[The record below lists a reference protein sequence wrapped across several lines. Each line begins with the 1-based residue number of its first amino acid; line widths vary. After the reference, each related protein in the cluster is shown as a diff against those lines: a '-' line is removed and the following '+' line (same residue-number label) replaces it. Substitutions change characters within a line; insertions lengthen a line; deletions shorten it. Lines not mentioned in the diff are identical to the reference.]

1 MTELNTQEQDNQA
14 FESLTD
20 QDLESVSAGLLLPPP
35 FFPIFPMP
43 MPPMGTIMG
52 DVENVEN

>member
-1 MTELNTQEQDNQA
+1 MTEFNAQKQDNQA

-35 FFPIFPMP
+35 FGPILPIFPIVP
-43 MPPMGTIMG
+43 LSTIG
-52 DVENVEN
+52 DAEN